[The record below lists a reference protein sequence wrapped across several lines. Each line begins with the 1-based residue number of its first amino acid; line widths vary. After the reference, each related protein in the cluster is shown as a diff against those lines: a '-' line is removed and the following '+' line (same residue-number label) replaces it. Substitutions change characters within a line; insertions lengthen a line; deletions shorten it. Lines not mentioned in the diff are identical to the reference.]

1 MVYENYEGEKIMKS
15 MNAEIK
21 KVVGRVKEAQTQLQS
36 LIKSQDW
43 VEEARKYA
51 ERQGKEVKKLFAP
64 DVEKM
69 KSFLE
74 RERKELERFQKQIP
88 SEVKKLK
95 KFVNLQ
101 KKEFEKLLVNVRKMN
116 SNGSSSFGG
125 TRKSKSKKPRAAST
139 KKKASTSPSSEETT
153 PV

>member
-1 MVYENYEGEKIMKS
+1 

-21 KVVGRVKEAQTQLQS
+21 KVVNRVKEAQNQLQS
-36 LIKSQDW
+36 LIKGQDW

-88 SEVKKLK
+88 GEVKKLK
-95 KFVNLQ
+95 KFLNMQ
-101 KKEFEKLLVNVRKMN
+101 KKEFEKLLVSVRKMN
-116 SNGSSSFGG
+116 PSGKASLASR
-125 TRKSKSKKPRAAST
+125 RKAKSKKSPSTAPKKKVVPSASGAASSGNS
-139 KKKASTSPSSEETT
+139 STVS
-153 PV
+153 

>member
-1 MVYENYEGEKIMKS
+1 MKS

-21 KVVGRVKEAQTQLQS
+21 KVVTRVKAAQNQLQG

-69 KSFLE
+69 KTFLE

-88 SEVKKLK
+88 SEVKKFR
-95 KFVNLQ
+95 KFVNTQ
-101 KKEFEKLLVNVRKMN
+101 KKEFEKLLTNVRKMN
-116 SNGSSSFGG
+116 ATGANLGKK
-125 TRKSKSKKPRAAST
+125 TKSKKT
-139 KKKASTSPSSEETT
+139 
-153 PV
+153 